1 MPLSTI
7 EFDSTALGRKTNF
20 NVFVPDGGK
29 RHYPVLYVQHGLGD
43 TFATFCDRTDI
54 QQCVEGLEL
63 IVVMPDAGESW
74 FCNDPRPDGL
84 AWEDHLAIEL
94 VDHVDASF
102 PTIATR
108 EGRGQAGFSMG
119 GYGAMMFAMK
129 HPARFSVVSVNAG
142 SFAFGHELR
151 PDRPE
156 RSAMMQAVAP
166 PGGPSDLWVLAEKL
180 ATDGPSMAIRFD
192 VGRSDHLLEI
202 NRRFHG
208 RLEELDVAHQYEE
221 VEGGHQWVYVNR
233 QLPTTLRFAVENLAD
248 AR

>member
-7 EFDSTALGRKTNF
+7 EFSSAALGRPAKF
-20 NVFVPDGGK
+20 NVIVPDSGK
-29 RHYPVLYVQHGLGD
+29 QQYPVLYVQHGLGD
-43 TFATFCDRTDI
+43 TFATFCDRTDLE
-54 QQCVEGLEL
+54 QQAAAYDL
-63 IVVMPDAGESW
+63 IVVTPDAGESW

-84 AWEDHLAIEL
+84 AWEDHLAVEL
-94 VDHVDASF
+94 VDHIDANF

-129 HPARFSVVSVNAG
+129 HPDRIGVVCANAG
-142 SFAFGHELR
+142 SFSFGHALR

-156 RSAMMQAVAP
+156 RSAFMQAVAP
-166 PGGPSDLWVLAEKL
+166 PGGAYDLWVLAEKL
-180 ATDGPSMAIRFD
+180 ATEGPAMAIRFD
-192 VGRSDHLLEI
+192 VGGSDHLLDV
-202 NRRFHG
+202 NRRFHDL
-208 RLEELDVAHQYEE
+208 LEELGIAHQYEE

-233 QLPTTLRFAVENLAD
+233 QLPTTLQFAAEHLAD